1 MVAGTHPLRI
11 RAKFH
16 NEWFAHLLFKA
27 VLLYQMSS
35 QILYNVI
42 VVLFFKNLR
51 EYFLWQVRNPQRD
64 LPLGIGIALFICC
77 ILYMFVSFVITG
89 LVPYY
94 DLDPDTPISSVFASY
109 GVEWAV

>member
-16 NEWFAHLLFKA
+16 NEWFAHLFQSRSA
-27 VLLYQMSS
+27 VSDVKS
-35 QILYNVI
+35 NFLYNVI

-77 ILYMFVSFVITG
+77 ILYMFVSFVVTG